1 MLSHNQLAS
10 FTRGEGDR
18 SGLSFRVMPAHLH
31 LAELPTHVSVPI
43 RVLLADDHTLMRR
56 SLRLLL
62 EGEDDVQVIAEAADL
77 ATVVSHVGRHRPN
90 VLVADLRPP
99 DGSSI
104 DAIRK
109 LRADA
114 PHTEVVVLTMEESP
128 LFAQQAMDAGAIGY
142 VLKDRAESELL
153 IAIRCAANGD
163 EYVSA
168 RVAAGLD
175 ARRKAADRDSL
186 TPREIEVVRMI
197 ALGFTSA
204 EIAVGLH
211 LSRRTVE
218 THRARIFNKL
228 GLSTRADLVGFALR
242 RHLIGT

>member
-1 MLSHNQLAS
+1 
-10 FTRGEGDR
+10 
-18 SGLSFRVMPAHLH
+18 MPAHLH